1 MQDGKATTSPG
12 DKAPVALVRAIGTG
26 ALAANI
32 LNMVVGTGIFALPA
46 LVVVEIGTAAPFA
59 YLLCSVLVGLVFLC
73 FAEAGSRVV
82 GSGGAYACVE
92 AAFGPFAGFLVATLL
107 WFGVGVLS
115 CAAIS
120 NVIADTLASS
130 WPWTG
135 TLGARFLLLFL
146 LFGGL
151 AAINVAGAFG
161 VSLRRPQYRHQ
172 ARSVTAPGCCRI
184 ASHSLA

>member
-1 MQDGKATTSPG
+1 MKNSKATASPG
-12 DKAPVALVRAIGTG
+12 DNTAVVLIRAIGTG

-46 LVVVEIGTAAPFA
+46 LVVGEIGTAAPFA
-59 YLLCSVLVGLVFLC
+59 YLLCSALVGLVFPC

-82 GSGGAYACVE
+82 RSGGAYACVE
-92 AAFGPFAGFLVATLL
+92 AAFGPFARFLVSTLL

-120 NVIADTLASS
+120 NVIADTLASA
-130 WPWTG
+130 WTWAG
-135 TLGARFLLLFL
+135 NLGVRLLLL

-151 AAINVAGAFG
+151 AAINVAGVRTASRF
-161 VSLRRPQYRHQ
+161 VVLNTAIK
-172 ARSVTAPGCCRI
+172 ARSATPGCCRI